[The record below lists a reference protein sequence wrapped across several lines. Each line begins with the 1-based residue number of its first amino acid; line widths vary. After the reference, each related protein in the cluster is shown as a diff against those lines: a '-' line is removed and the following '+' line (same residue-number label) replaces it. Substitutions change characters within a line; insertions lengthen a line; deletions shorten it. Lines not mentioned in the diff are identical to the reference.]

1 MNVVELSDKTK
12 QVDAILYNLMGEY
25 LEDGMDA
32 EAKSQFER
40 WWDLLVRTR
49 RSLRWDLKCIDV
61 FNSTPLKTKKKIYEE
76 G

>member
-1 MNVVELSDKTK
+1 MTTVELSDKTK

-32 EAKSQFER
+32 ETMSQFER
-40 WWDLLVRTR
+40 W
-49 RSLRWDLKCIDV
+49 WDLKCIDV
-61 FNSTPLKTKKKIYEE
+61 FNSTPLTTKKKIYEE

>member
-1 MNVVELSDKTK
+1 MNVVELGDKTK

-40 WWDLLVRTR
+40 WWDL
-49 RSLRWDLKCIDV
+49 KCIDV
-61 FNSTPLKTKKKIYEE
+61 FNSTSLQTKKEIYEK

>member
-1 MNVVELSDKTK
+1 MNSIELTDKTK

-32 EAKSQFER
+32 ETKSQFER
-40 WWDLLVRTR
+40 W
-49 RSLRWDLKCIDV
+49 WDLKCIDV

>member
-1 MNVVELSDKTK
+1 MNVVELADKTRH
-12 QVDAILYNLMGEY
+12 VDAILYNLTAEY

-40 WWDLLVRTR
+40 WWN
-49 RSLRWDLKCIDV
+49 LKCIDV
-61 FNSTPLKTKKKIYEE
+61 FNSTPLQTKKEIYEE

>member
-1 MNVVELSDKTK
+1 MNVIELTDKTREI
-12 QVDAILYNLMGEY
+12 DAILYNLTAEY

-40 WWDLLVRTR
+40 WF
-49 RSLRWDLKCIDV
+49 DLKKIDV
-61 FNSTPLKTKKKIYEE
+61 FNKSIQAKKEIYEE

>member
-1 MNVVELSDKTK
+1 MNVVELGDKTK

-40 WWDLLVRTR
+40 WWDL
-49 RSLRWDLKCIDV
+49 KCIDV
-61 FNSTPLKTKKKIYEE
+61 FNSTPLETKKKIYEE